1 MKKMKKTVVLLFVLI
16 TAISCTDPYA
26 LQTNTFEDALVI
38 EATITNEL
46 KKQEIKISRTFRLE
60 EEEAQIETNAT
71 VYVTDDLGNQYN
83 FNEANGKYISEFE
96 FQAIPNRQYQL
107 FVSTSNGKQYT
118 SNIEKLTTVNNLT
131 SIEATVKNKFGVNGV
146 DITANSF
153 DPTNSSKYYRYEY
166 EETHRFTVPHWVP
179 DSITVFGNAEYW
191 DLNGNIRYAFNIV
204 DRTSES
210 KTCFKTTKSSEIILN
225 NTTSNT
231 EDRVTDYSVRF
242 ISQDNFIIADRYSIL
257 VKQYIQNINS
267 YSYYKVLRNISGSGS
282 VLSPNQPGFI
292 YGNIKNNSDSNE
304 KVIGY
309 FEVSSVSEKRIF
321 FNYSDLFPN
330 IEVPDFPYECVETV
344 YDTTLLRGSTGFPP
358 NGLTSFVTKI
368 RTKKIL
374 RHQTTSQPN
383 VSTFKSE
390 CSDCRVIG
398 NNAIPSFWQ

>member
-1 MKKMKKTVVLLFVLI
+1 MEKVIFLLTFIIV
-16 TAISCTDPYA
+16 TSSCTEPYT

-166 EETHRFTVPHWVP
+166 EETYRFSVPFWASDSLIINTDP
-179 DSITVFGNAEYW
+179 DLPLVFVKAS
-191 DLNGNIRYAFNIV
+191 R
-204 DRTSES
+204 SSPS
-210 KTCFKTTKSSEIILN
+210 KTCFKTDKFTDIILG
-225 NTTSNT
+225 NTTGLN
-231 EDRVTDYSVRF
+231 EDRVKDFSVRF
-242 ISQDNFIIADRYSIL
+242 LSQENFIIADRYSIL
-257 VKQYIQNINS
+257 VRQYIQNLAA
-267 YSYYKVLRNISGSGS
+267 YTFYKTLKDLSATGS
-282 VLSPNQPGFI
+282 VLTPSQPGFFS
-292 YGNIKNNSDSNE
+292 GNISSVENKNE
-304 KVIGY
+304 KVIG
-309 FEVSSVSEKRIF
+309 FFDVSTVSEKRIF
-321 FNYSDLFPN
+321 FNYD
-330 IEVPDFPYECVETV
+330 DFFSRRRKTRIFY
-344 YDTTLLRGSTGFPP
+344 
-358 NGLTSFVTKI
+358 
-368 RTKKIL
+368 
-374 RHQTTSQPN
+374 
-383 VSTFKSE
+383 
-390 CSDCRVIG
+390 
-398 NNAIPSFWQ
+398 